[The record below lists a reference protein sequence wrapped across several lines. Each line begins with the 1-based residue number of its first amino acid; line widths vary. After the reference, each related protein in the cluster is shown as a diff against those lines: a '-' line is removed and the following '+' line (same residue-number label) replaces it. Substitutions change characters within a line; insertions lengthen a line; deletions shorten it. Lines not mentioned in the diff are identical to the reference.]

1 MAKRI
6 FAWVMLLGFVALLLN
21 IIVFR
26 FYWELS
32 MVIYLFILFS
42 YILLNKKP

>member
-1 MAKRI
+1 MIKRI
-6 FAWVMLLGFVALLLN
+6 FAWIMLLGFAALLLN